1 MVLSEGLRV
10 FQLLFRMTLRFMAY
24 RTVEDF
30 CESTQGLGLGFGE
43 HQVLLLVAIRERL
56 APCSWTLPCFFL
68 LQEETSIMATG
79 NEGRDESSPLLPS
92 SNYGSVLPI
101 KSGTEE
107 YAYSDGDV
115 ASVPSS
121 RGSLV
126 SSIRELSR
134 RINSAV
140 AYHTGE
146 CLSRQDTAAKSC
158 DLFMA
163 CSFLFII

>member
-1 MVLSEGLRV
+1 
-10 FQLLFRMTLRFMAY
+10 MA
-24 RTVEDF
+24 
-30 CESTQGLGLGFGE
+30 S
-43 HQVLLLVAIRERL
+43 
-56 APCSWTLPCFFL
+56 
-68 LQEETSIMATG
+68 G
-79 NEGRDESSPLLPS
+79 NEGRDESTPLLPS

-146 CLSRQDTAAKSC
+146 CLSRQDTAAKWC